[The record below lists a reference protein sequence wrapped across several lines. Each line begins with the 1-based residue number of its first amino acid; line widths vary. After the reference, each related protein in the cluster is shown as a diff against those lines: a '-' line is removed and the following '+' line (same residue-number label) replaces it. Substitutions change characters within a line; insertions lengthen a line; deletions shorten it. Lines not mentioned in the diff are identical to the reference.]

1 MQMRVSAGFLQHI
14 CGMEGMRTN
23 VYQDSG
29 GVPTIGCGHT
39 GSGVRERSISKDRA
53 YDLLRKD
60 VERFEN
66 CVNSAIQVPMTQ
78 GMFDALVSL
87 SYNMGCTGAIS
98 NTGIKDMMNAK
109 QYEAVAAKIRVV
121 GLRDRRGN
129 YLRGLENRRKIE
141 SNMFMQD
148 GLPGGTGNLTRKP
161 VGTGAFSTPIPAWSW
176 WVVGG
181 LAVSATTL
189 YTVRKL
195 RPRRTR

>member
-1 MQMRVSAGFLQHI
+1 
-14 CGMEGMRTN
+14 MRTN

-39 GSGVRERSISKDRA
+39 GAGTREGSISKDRA
-53 YDLLRKD
+53 FELLRKD

-66 CVNSAIQVPMTQ
+66 CINASVSVPMTQ
-78 GMFDALVSL
+78 SMFDALVSL
-87 SYNMGCTGAIS
+87 AYNMGCTGAMT

-109 QYEAVAAKIRVV
+109 QYEAVAAKMLTV

-129 YLRGLENRRKIE
+129 YLRGLETRRKIE
-141 SNMFMQD
+141 SAMFMQD

-161 VGTGAFSTPIPAWSW
+161 VGTGAFRTPIPAWSW
-176 WVVGG
+176 WVAGG

-195 RPRRTR
+195 RTRRTR